1 MDQEQPSLQEV
12 ILTNEDARPVEIGRA
27 FFIIG
32 GDFDTLLVNV
42 GKEAKTYLSVEAGG
56 KDLVGLSI
64 NLVGYYNNYSGR
76 MQYDGESI
84 NLWAA
89 DNSNWRSSEYATSLE
104 IKADDVSM
112 DEFPKDWGASVRCV
126 KDAE

>member
-1 MDQEQPSLQEV
+1 MKMPGQLKLV
-12 ILTNEDARPVEIGRA
+12 GH

-32 GDFDTLLVNV
+32 ADFDTLLVNV

-104 IKADDVSM
+104 IKADDVNM